1 MARKRR
7 PNEKSSYKPAPKV
20 PPELADR
27 YQVVALVIA
36 EQLSVSEGAR
46 RLGMARANFQ
56 TLVNRTKESMV
67 TTLMPRPTGP
77 TPHPAE
83 QAALSHEVETLRK
96 DNERLTQQLET
107 MDRLLGAAGDV
118 IRGLRQPARPRT
130 SKTSP
135 RRSTPSSSDDDE
147 EPPATLNSTQ
157 PTTCPTPTGSTSAM
171 STVMTM
177 REPGATWRRRARA
190 LGVGASTLR
199 RHARRGVPGPRPS
212 RARPPSAESATA
224 IRGLVRQLRGL
235 AGAASLGKSVTGV
248 SRRQAA
254 SIKRDEL
261 TAMER
266 DRKAS
271 ASRVE
276 VPAPGVIRGFDA
288 LETRTAEGRRW
299 VLAAGDASVPY
310 RTSLEVVER
319 YDARAVATA
328 LDADFAAHGPPL
340 VLRLDRASCHRAPSV
355 VSLLER
361 WRVLPLHGPPRYP
374 RYYGQLER
382 QNREHRA
389 WLAAHGAY
397 SHRDLVADCSHLRT
411 VLNGQWRRPT
421 LEWRTAECVWEQR
434 GELAIDRDELRD
446 AVADGAA
453 RRLRAGLHHDL
464 AWRLAVENVLT
475 NKNLLRLTPKP
486 KVLCAH

>member
-1 MARKRR
+1 
-7 PNEKSSYKPAPKV
+7 
-20 PPELADR
+20 
-27 YQVVALVIA
+27 
-36 EQLSVSEGAR
+36 
-46 RLGMARANFQ
+46 
-56 TLVNRTKESMV
+56 
-67 TTLMPRPTGP
+67 
-77 TPHPAE
+77 
-83 QAALSHEVETLRK
+83 
-96 DNERLTQQLET
+96 
-107 MDRLLGAAGDV
+107 
-118 IRGLRQPARPRT
+118 
-130 SKTSP
+130 
-135 RRSTPSSSDDDE
+135 
-147 EPPATLNSTQ
+147 
-157 PTTCPTPTGSTSAM
+157 
-171 STVMTM
+171 M

-212 RARPPSAESATA
+212 RARPPSAESASA

-235 AGAASLGKSVTGV
+235 AGAASLGKSVAGV

-254 SIKRDEL
+254 SIKHDEL
-261 TAMER
+261 TVMER
-266 DRKAS
+266 ERKAT
-271 ASRVE
+271 AGRVE
-276 VPAPGVIRGFDA
+276 VLAPGVIRGFDA
-288 LETRTAEGRRW
+288 LEMRSTEGRRW

-328 LDADFAAHGPPL
+328 LDADFTEHGPPL
-340 VLRLDRASCHRAPSV
+340 VLRLDRASCHRAPPV
-355 VSLLER
+355 VSLLEG

-397 SHRDLVADCSHLRT
+397 SHRELVADCSHLRT

-434 GELAIDRDELRD
+434 GELAIDRDELRQT
-446 AVADGAA
+446 VADGAA
-453 RRLRAGLHHDL
+453 RRLCAGLHHDL
-464 AWRLAVENVLT
+464 AWRIAVENVLT